1 MFSTDKDRTTR
12 DEVETIVELT
22 TAKLELRMEKSL
34 NELRREIQQNFPAAI
49 AREVEK
55 CRAEHK
61 AHNLEAV
68 KRTRWNINT
77 MMSIIAVGI
86 SFGTLV
92 LLWLGQ
98 SS

>member
-12 DEVETIVELT
+12 DQVETIVELT

-61 AHNLEAV
+61 SHSLAAA
-68 KRTRWNINT
+68 KRTRWGIQT
-77 MMSIIAVGI
+77 LMSLIALGI
-86 SFGTLV
+86 SFGTFLIM
-92 LLWLGQ
+92 WLH
-98 SS
+98 

>member
-61 AHNLEAV
+61 SHSLAAV
-68 KRTRWNINT
+68 KRTRWGVQT
-77 MMSIIAVGI
+77 FMSIIAIGI
-86 SFGTLV
+86 SFGTFLV
-92 LLWLGQ
+92 VWLR
-98 SS
+98 